1 MTSTFAI
8 ALLIAIIVAKAG
20 VSHFQR
26 VRMQRAWET
35 GFAAFKSADLETAAA
50 QFGRCVKW
58 APIWV
63 EARRMHGLTLAR
75 LGRHDEAET
84 QYKFAI
90 ELEPRNADTH
100 LDFAAYLTQRGP
112 EHFDAALV
120 NLQKAIELAPQFREK
135 VRDWHVLEPL
145 QEDPRFQQI
154 MAMATRADGPDDRPL

>member
-1 MTSTFAI
+1 MNATFAI

-20 VSHFQR
+20 VSQYQR

-35 GFAAFKSADLETAAA
+35 GFAAFKSADLETAAT

-63 EARRMHGLTLAR
+63 EARRMLGLTLAR

-84 QYKFAI
+84 HYKFAL

-112 EHFDAALV
+112 EHFDLALV
-120 NLQKAIELAPQFREK
+120 NLEKALNLAPKLREK
-135 VRDWHVLEPL
+135 VRDWRVLEPL
-145 QEDPRFQQI
+145 HEDERFQRL
-154 MAMATRADGPDDRPL
+154 MATRVDEPDDKLV